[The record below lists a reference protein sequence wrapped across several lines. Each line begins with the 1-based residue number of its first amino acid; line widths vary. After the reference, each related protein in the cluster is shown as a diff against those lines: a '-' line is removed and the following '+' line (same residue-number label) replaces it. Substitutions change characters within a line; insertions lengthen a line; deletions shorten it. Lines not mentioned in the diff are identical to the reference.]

1 MRKDIFSQISVN
13 IMRNLILSA
22 LLIMLSLCLAGA
34 VVDVNNLQESV
45 DAYNSN
51 IDKAPSV
58 LKTLLGDE
66 RVNITILL
74 NNSSTVRW
82 GFETKNARIVR
93 SEIGGIE
100 NPTIDVFATEDAIY
114 RVQNAT
120 DPLAAY
126 KSAEKSGQVRIEGR
140 TLGARLKLEA
150 ALSSGEVIKSFF
162 GILS

>member
-1 MRKDIFSQISVN
+1 MQKDIFSQASVN
-13 IMRNLILSA
+13 IMRNLILLA

-34 VVDVNNLQESV
+34 MVDVNNLQKSI
-45 DAYNSN
+45 DDYNSN

-74 NNSSTVRW
+74 NNSSTISW
-82 GFETKNARIVR
+82 GFETQNARIVR
-93 SEIGGIE
+93 SEVGGIE
-100 NPTIDVFATEDAIY
+100 NPTIDVFTTEGAIY
-114 RVQNAT
+114 SVQNAT

-126 KSAEKSGQVRIEGR
+126 KSAEQSGQVRIEGK
-140 TLGARLKLEA
+140 TLGAKLKLGA